1 MKKEIKEILCGGCLI
16 SGIAIAIAFLLVTA
30 NVGNVGNQPTV
41 EQRTWKEIDM
51 LVTGNDPGAGNYG
64 WLNLSV
70 VKLNHFD
77 YSANL
82 TNNESCFCYTT
93 VNNTHAGTQEMDG
106 VAIEIAMQF
115 RLNTSFRETNN
126 TWMLGYLHVY
136 CNCASL
142 SISDELCTLYNVTA
156 DATYLYGYAVVDN
169 SGSGYTLTD
178 AQNVTSCTFNAT
190 GYLL

>member
-1 MKKEIKEILCGGCLI
+1 MKKLGYGIISCLVTFAVI
-16 SGIAIAIAFLLVTA
+16 GIAASLILS

-41 EQRTWKEIDM
+41 EQRTMKDIDF
-51 LVTGNDPGAGNYG
+51 LYVGNDPGAGNYG

-82 TNNESCFCYTT
+82 TNNASCYCYTL

-115 RLNTSFRETNN
+115 QLNASFKADNG
-126 TWMLGYLHVY
+126 TWMLSYLKVY
-136 CNCASL
+136 CNSASL

-156 DATYLYGYAVVDN
+156 NTNYLYGYAVVDN
-169 SGSGYTLTD
+169 SGAGYTLTD

>member
-1 MKKEIKEILCGGCLI
+1 MKKLGYEVIGCLI
-16 SGIAIAIAFLLVTA
+16 ATFVAALIVISNIGDGPV
-30 NVGNVGNQPTV
+30 V
-41 EQRTWKEIDM
+41 EQRTMKDIDF
-51 LVTGNDPGAGNYG
+51 LYVGNDPGAGNYG

-82 TNNESCFCYTT
+82 TNNASCFCYTG

-115 RLNTSFRETNN
+115 ILNDSFKETNG
-126 TWMLGYLHVY
+126 TWMLSYLKVY
-136 CNCASL
+136 CNAPDL
-142 SISDELCTLYNVTA
+142 SISNELCTLYNVTA
-156 DATYLYGYAVVDN
+156 SSTYLYGYAVVDN

-178 AQNVTSCTFNAT
+178 AQNVSSCTFNAS